1 MAGGAGTPAHLQPPA
16 RASPAKSGLGTRF
29 LGHMT
34 PLTLFG
40 PSPLEG
46 DPREKAQ

>member
-16 RASPAKSGLGTRF
+16 QASPGKSGLGTRF
-29 LGHMT
+29 MT